1 MGVEFPTLSTCDR
14 TRKAIRRAWSLEK
27 ILITYWAMNFFLI
40 AVAALCTAAHT
51 IAALECYSC
60 EGQDGHACVTNPQAT
75 KTETC
80 TSNQQCYSW
89 RREEQNPSG
98 SSVSMKRGCGQSV
111 IATASSTG
119 SSGVSVSSQSCSTDL
134 CNADNAVQ
142 SFNLNNFNDF
152 LNSLSNFNAP
162 SYSGPYPIYPTY
174 SAFPSANTG
183 AYPGPYP
190 GYYPGNYPLFGNYAP
205 VRMPDQSALL
215 APFYNIIASALK
227 YQWPH

>member
-1 MGVEFPTLSTCDR
+1 MG
-14 TRKAIRRAWSLEK
+14 
-27 ILITYWAMNFFLI
+27 
-40 AVAALCTAAHT
+40 
-51 IAALECYSC
+51 
-60 EGQDGHACVTNPQAT
+60 
-75 KTETC
+75 
-80 TSNQQCYSW
+80 
-89 RREEQNPSG
+89 
-98 SSVSMKRGCGQSV
+98 
-111 IATASSTG
+111 G

-162 SYSGPYPIYPTY
+162 SYSGPYPLYPTY

-205 VRMPDQSALL
+205 VYARPISSTGTLL
-215 APFYNIIASALK
+215 QYNCFSLEVPMASLAIYYVK
-227 YQWPH
+227 